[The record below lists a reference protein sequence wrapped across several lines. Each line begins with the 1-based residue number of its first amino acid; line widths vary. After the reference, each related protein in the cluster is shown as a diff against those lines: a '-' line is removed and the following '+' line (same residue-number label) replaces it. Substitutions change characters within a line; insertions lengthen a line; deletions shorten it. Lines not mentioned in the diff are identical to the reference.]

1 MHINIKTVKGETEM
15 KKIQIWMISALLLIS
30 AGSLAG
36 CGNREDENM
45 QQETAGENAGTTE
58 KAEDRTNA
66 ADSHVNGV
74 TDNREENEGA
84 VGGVIDDVGDAGKDL
99 VDGVGEAGKD
109 LIDGVEN
116 AGDEVLDG
124 AQDLG
129 DQVTGETKASETAA
143 PETNAEGAVTP

>member
-1 MHINIKTVKGETEM
+1 M

-99 VDGVGEAGKD
+99 V
-109 LIDGVEN
+109 
-116 AGDEVLDG
+116 
-124 AQDLG
+124 
-129 DQVTGETKASETAA
+129 TA
-143 PETNAEGAVTP
+143 

>member
-1 MHINIKTVKGETEM
+1 M

-66 ADSHVNGV
+66 ADSNVNGV
-74 TDNREENEGA
+74 TDHREENEGA
-84 VGGVIDDVGDAGKDL
+84 AGGVIDDVGDAGKDL